1 MTPKRSHTLSPA
13 ARLNVIGLVVAAAGM
28 LTQYASGVD
37 YPTVPPAAVVA
48 FGPWRRA
55 PLVGLLAALF
65 VSTGGAIAT
74 LAGNGFTPQLRDPA
88 AVGAFAGTL
97 IQIAGLLIALP
108 AGVIAARPSVARS
121 RAATQPTSPAP

>member
-1 MTPKRSHTLSPA
+1 
-13 ARLNVIGLVVAAAGM
+13 M

-37 YPTVPPAAVVA
+37 YPTVPPGPIIVLAAAAVVA